1 MTSSRQQT
9 PPPVVRAAGLRA
21 RSHTLLVAALAAAG
35 VVFAALSLIEAIFRS
50 GLPEAA
56 ALISSLIFEL
66 LPSLVAAGAVALLC
80 RRAVWEWIAAAVIT
94 VYAVIWTAMLV
105 LESPLWSGGFTLT
118 GLGNYV
124 YPLVFGLPPLLI
136 AIALWALGLAIRA
149 FLIGRHSDRA
159 AQPAPSDGDGED
171 PNGDGEDPDGGG
183 EDPGQ
188 AADSGGSSEAA
199 SADSSRD
206 DDPAGAD
213 SAASVRLL
221 GTSMIIGAL
230 AYSVVCAGALLA
242 ADMTETKT
250 VMMCLFAIALPG
262 IVAAILLWT
271 LKPATAQPGLA
282 ALLSMLVFAV
292 PGVVAGRLFD
302 ASEFMLPL
310 SLAACAL
317 GLVTWWV
324 LSAVLRVPHPALP
337 QPSPRARQIR
347 LPLSHPAR

>member
-1 MTSSRQQT
+1 M
-9 PPPVVRAAGLRA
+9 
-21 RSHTLLVAALAAAG
+21 
-35 VVFAALSLIEAIFRS
+35 SLIEATSRS

-56 ALISSLIFEL
+56 ALISSLIFDL
-66 LPSLVAAGAVALLC
+66 LPSLMAAGAVALLS

-105 LESPLWSGGFTLT
+105 LESPLWSGGFTLA

-136 AIALWALGLAIRA
+136 AIALWALGLAIRV
-149 FLIGRHSDRA
+149 FLSGRRTNRA
-159 AQPAPSDGDGED
+159 AQPAPSDGDDDE
-171 PNGDGEDPDGGG
+171 PE
-183 EDPGQ
+183 E
-188 AADSGGSSEAA
+188 AAGSTSSEAA
-199 SADSSRD
+199 SADGPRD

-221 GTSMIIGAL
+221 GTSMLIGAL

-262 IVAAILLWT
+262 ILAAILLWT

-292 PGVVAGRLFD
+292 PGVAAGRLFD
-302 ASEFMLPL
+302 VSEFMLPL

-324 LSAVLRVPHPALP
+324 LSAVLRV
-337 QPSPRARQIR
+337 
-347 LPLSHPAR
+347 SHPAQPRPAR

>member
-1 MTSSRQQT
+1 MTSSRQQAF
-9 PPPVVRAAGLRA
+9 PPVVRSADRRS
-21 RSHTLLVAALAAAG
+21 RSHALLVAALAAAG
-35 VVFAALSLIEAIFRS
+35 VVFSAMSLIEAISRS

-66 LPSLVAAGAVALLC
+66 LPSLMAAGAVALLS

-105 LESPLWSGGFTLT
+105 LESPLWSGGFTLA

-136 AIALWALGLAIRA
+136 AIALWALGLVTRA
-149 FLIGRHSDRA
+149 FLSGRRAGRA
-159 AQPAPSDGDGED
+159 AQPAPGDGDDDE
-171 PNGDGEDPDGGG
+171 PE
-183 EDPGQ
+183 E
-188 AADSGGSSEAA
+188 AAGSTSSEAA
-199 SADSSRD
+199 SADGPRD
-206 DDPAGAD
+206 DDQAGAD

-221 GTSMIIGAL
+221 GTSMLIGAL

-262 IVAAILLWT
+262 ILAAILLWT

-292 PGVVAGRLFD
+292 PGVAAGLFD
-302 ASEFMLPL
+302 ASVFMLPL

-324 LSAVLRVPHPALP
+324 LSAVLRVPNPV
-337 QPSPRARQIR
+337 S
-347 LPLSHPAR
+347 

>member
-1 MTSSRQQT
+1 M
-9 PPPVVRAAGLRA
+9 
-21 RSHTLLVAALAAAG
+21 
-35 VVFAALSLIEAIFRS
+35 SLIEAISRS

-56 ALISSLIFEL
+56 ALISSLIFDL
-66 LPSLVAAGAVALLC
+66 LPSLMAAGAVALLS

-94 VYAVIWTAMLV
+94 VYAVTWTAMLV
-105 LESPLWSGGFTLT
+105 LESPLWSGGFTLA

-149 FLIGRHSDRA
+149 FLSGRRTNRA
-159 AQPAPSDGDGED
+159 AQPAPGDGDDDE
-171 PNGDGEDPDGGG
+171 PE
-183 EDPGQ
+183 E
-188 AADSGGSSEAA
+188 AAGSTNSEAA
-199 SADSSRD
+199 SADGPRD

-221 GTSMIIGAL
+221 GTSMLIGAL

-262 IVAAILLWT
+262 ILAAILLWT
-271 LKPATAQPGLA
+271 LKPATAEPGLA

-292 PGVVAGRLFD
+292 PGVAAGRLFD
-302 ASEFMLPL
+302 VSEFMLPL

-324 LSAVLRVPHPALP
+324 LSAVLRVSHPALP
-337 QPSPRARQIR
+337 QPPPRARQTSPAQPR
-347 LPLSHPAR
+347 PAR

>member
-1 MTSSRQQT
+1 M
-9 PPPVVRAAGLRA
+9 
-21 RSHTLLVAALAAAG
+21 
-35 VVFAALSLIEAIFRS
+35 SLIEAISRS

-66 LPSLVAAGAVALLC
+66 LPSLMAAGAVALLS

-105 LESPLWSGGFTLT
+105 LESPLWSGGFTLA

-136 AIALWALGLAIRA
+136 AIALWALGLVTRA
-149 FLIGRHSDRA
+149 FLSGRRAGRA
-159 AQPAPSDGDGED
+159 AQPAPGDGDDDE
-171 PNGDGEDPDGGG
+171 PE
-183 EDPGQ
+183 E
-188 AADSGGSSEAA
+188 AAGSTSSEAA
-199 SADSSRD
+199 SADGPRD
-206 DDPAGAD
+206 DDQAGAD

-221 GTSMIIGAL
+221 GTSMLIGAL

-262 IVAAILLWT
+262 ILAAILLWT

-292 PGVVAGRLFD
+292 PGVAAGLFD
-302 ASEFMLPL
+302 ASVFMLPL

-324 LSAVLRVPHPALP
+324 LSAVLRVPNPV
-337 QPSPRARQIR
+337 S
-347 LPLSHPAR
+347 

>member
-1 MTSSRQQT
+1 M
-9 PPPVVRAAGLRA
+9 
-21 RSHTLLVAALAAAG
+21 
-35 VVFAALSLIEAIFRS
+35 SLIEAASRS

-56 ALISSLIFEL
+56 ALISSLIFDL
-66 LPSLVAAGAVALLC
+66 LPSLMAAGAVALLS

-105 LESPLWSGGFTLT
+105 LESPLWSGGFTLA

-136 AIALWALGLAIRA
+136 AIALWALGLAIRV
-149 FLIGRHSDRA
+149 FLSGRRTNRA
-159 AQPAPSDGDGED
+159 AQPAPSDGDDDE
-171 PNGDGEDPDGGG
+171 PE
-183 EDPGQ
+183 E
-188 AADSGGSSEAA
+188 AAGSTSSEAA
-199 SADSSRD
+199 SADDPRD
-206 DDPAGAD
+206 DDQAGAD

-221 GTSMIIGAL
+221 GTSMLIGAL
-230 AYSVVCAGALLA
+230 AYSVVCAGSLLA

-250 VMMCLFAIALPG
+250 VMMCLFAMALPG
-262 IVAAILLWT
+262 ILAAILLWT

-302 ASEFMLPL
+302 ASVFMLPL

-324 LSAVLRVPHPALP
+324 LSAVLRVPHPAHTATTASGP
-337 QPSPRARQIR
+337 VQ
-347 LPLSHPAR
+347 

>member
-1 MTSSRQQT
+1 M
-9 PPPVVRAAGLRA
+9 
-21 RSHTLLVAALAAAG
+21 
-35 VVFAALSLIEAIFRS
+35 SLIEAISRS

-66 LPSLVAAGAVALLC
+66 LPSLMAAGAVALLS

-105 LESPLWSGGFTLT
+105 LESPLWSGGFTLA

-136 AIALWALGLAIRA
+136 AIALWALGLVTRA
-149 FLIGRHSDRA
+149 FLSGRRAGRA
-159 AQPAPSDGDGED
+159 AQPAPGDGDDDE
-171 PNGDGEDPDGGG
+171 PE
-183 EDPGQ
+183 E
-188 AADSGGSSEAA
+188 AAGSTSSEAA

-206 DDPAGAD
+206 DNPAGAD

-221 GTSMIIGAL
+221 GTSMLIGAL

-262 IVAAILLWT
+262 ILAAILLWT

-292 PGVVAGRLFD
+292 PGVAAGLFD
-302 ASEFMLPL
+302 ASVFMLPL

-324 LSAVLRVPHPALP
+324 LSAVLRV
-337 QPSPRARQIR
+337 
-347 LPLSHPAR
+347 SHPVS

>member
-1 MTSSRQQT
+1 M
-9 PPPVVRAAGLRA
+9 
-21 RSHTLLVAALAAAG
+21 
-35 VVFAALSLIEAIFRS
+35 SLIEAIFRS

-56 ALISSLIFEL
+56 ALISSLIFDL
-66 LPSLVAAGAVALLC
+66 LPSLMAAGAVALLS

-105 LESPLWSGGFTLT
+105 LESPLWSGGFTLA

-136 AIALWALGLAIRA
+136 AIALWALGLAIRV
-149 FLIGRHSDRA
+149 FLSGRRTNRA
-159 AQPAPSDGDGED
+159 AQPAPSDGDDDE
-171 PNGDGEDPDGGG
+171 PE
-183 EDPGQ
+183 E
-188 AADSGGSSEAA
+188 AAGSTSSEAA
-199 SADSSRD
+199 SADGPRD

-221 GTSMIIGAL
+221 GTSMLIGAL
-230 AYSVVCAGALLA
+230 AYSVVCAGSLLA

-250 VMMCLFAIALPG
+250 VMMCVFAIALPG
-262 IVAAILLWT
+262 ILAAILLWT

-292 PGVVAGRLFD
+292 PGVAAGRLFD
-302 ASEFMLPL
+302 VSEFMLPL

-324 LSAVLRVPHPALP
+324 LSAVLRVSHPALP
-337 QPSPRARQIR
+337 QPPPRARFSSTRQADR
-347 LPLSHPAR
+347 AGRR

>member
-1 MTSSRQQT
+1 MQSSLQQT
-9 PPPVVRAAGLRA
+9 SPPVVRTADHRS

-35 VVFAALSLIEAIFRS
+35 VVFSAMSLIEATSRS

-56 ALISSLIFEL
+56 ALISSLIFDL
-66 LPSLVAAGAVALLC
+66 LPSLMAAGAVALLS

-105 LESPLWSGGFTLT
+105 LESPLWSGGFTLA

-136 AIALWALGLAIRA
+136 AIALWALGLAIRV
-149 FLIGRHSDRA
+149 FLSGRRTNRA
-159 AQPAPSDGDGED
+159 AQPAPSDGDDDE
-171 PNGDGEDPDGGG
+171 PE
-183 EDPGQ
+183 E
-188 AADSGGSSEAA
+188 AAGSTSSEAA
-199 SADSSRD
+199 SADGPRD

-221 GTSMIIGAL
+221 GTSMLIGAL

-262 IVAAILLWT
+262 ILAAILLWT

-292 PGVVAGRLFD
+292 PGVAAGRLFD
-302 ASEFMLPL
+302 VSEFMLPL

-324 LSAVLRVPHPALP
+324 LSAVLRV
-337 QPSPRARQIR
+337 
-347 LPLSHPAR
+347 SHPAQPRPAR

>member
-1 MTSSRQQT
+1 MRSADRRS
-9 PPPVVRAAGLRA
+9 
-21 RSHTLLVAALAAAG
+21 RSHALLVAALAAAG
-35 VVFAALSLIEAIFRS
+35 VVFAALSLIDAISRS
-50 GLPEAA
+50 GLPEAD

-66 LPSLVAAGAVALLC
+66 LPSLMAAGAVALLS

-94 VYAVIWTAMLV
+94 VYAVIWTATLV

-118 GLGNYV
+118 GLGNYY

-136 AIALWALGLAIRA
+136 AIALWALGLVTRA
-149 FLIGRHSDRA
+149 FLSGRRAGRA
-159 AQPAPSDGDGED
+159 AQPAPDDGD
-171 PNGDGEDPDGGG
+171 
-183 EDPGQ
+183 DPGEP
-188 AADSGGSSEAA
+188 ADSGVSGEAA
-199 SADSSRD
+199 SADGPRD
-206 DDPAGAD
+206 DDQAGAD

-221 GTSMIIGAL
+221 GTSMLIGAL

-262 IVAAILLWT
+262 ILAAILLWT

-292 PGVVAGRLFD
+292 PGVVAGLFD
-302 ASEFMLPL
+302 ASVFMLPL

-324 LSAVLRVPHPALP
+324 LSAVLRVPNPVP
-337 QPSPRARQIR
+337 
-347 LPLSHPAR
+347 

>member
-1 MTSSRQQT
+1 MQSSRQQT
-9 PPPVVRAAGLRA
+9 PPPVVRVAGLRA

-35 VVFAALSLIEAIFRS
+35 VVFSAMSLIEAIFRS

-56 ALISSLIFEL
+56 ALISSLIFDL
-66 LPSLVAAGAVALLC
+66 LPSLMAAGAVALLS

-105 LESPLWSGGFTLT
+105 LESPLWSGGFTLA

-136 AIALWALGLAIRA
+136 AIALWALGLAIRV
-149 FLIGRHSDRA
+149 FLSGRRTNRA
-159 AQPAPSDGDGED
+159 AQPAPSDGDDDE
-171 PNGDGEDPDGGG
+171 PE
-183 EDPGQ
+183 E
-188 AADSGGSSEAA
+188 AAGSTSSEAA
-199 SADSSRD
+199 SADGPRD

-221 GTSMIIGAL
+221 GTSMLIGAL

-262 IVAAILLWT
+262 ILAAILLWT

-292 PGVVAGRLFD
+292 PGVAAGRLFD
-302 ASEFMLPL
+302 VSEFMLPL

-324 LSAVLRVPHPALP
+324 LSAVLRV
-337 QPSPRARQIR
+337 
-347 LPLSHPAR
+347 SHPAQPRPAR

>member
-1 MTSSRQQT
+1 MTSFLQQT
-9 PPPVVRAAGLRA
+9 SPPVVRTADHRS

-35 VVFAALSLIEAIFRS
+35 VVFSAMSLIEAISRS

-56 ALISSLIFEL
+56 ALISSLIFDL
-66 LPSLVAAGAVALLC
+66 LPSLMAAGAVALLS

-94 VYAVIWTAMLV
+94 VYAVTWTAMLV
-105 LESPLWSGGFTLT
+105 LESPLWSGGFTLA

-149 FLIGRHSDRA
+149 FLSGRRTNRA
-159 AQPAPSDGDGED
+159 AQPAPGDGDDDE
-171 PNGDGEDPDGGG
+171 PE
-183 EDPGQ
+183 E
-188 AADSGGSSEAA
+188 AAGSTNSEAA
-199 SADSSRD
+199 SADGPRD

-221 GTSMIIGAL
+221 GTSMLIGAL

-262 IVAAILLWT
+262 ILAAILLWT

-292 PGVVAGRLFD
+292 PGVAAGRLFD
-302 ASEFMLPL
+302 VSEFMLPL

-324 LSAVLRVPHPALP
+324 LSAVLRVSHPALP
-337 QPSPRARQIR
+337 QPPPRARQTSPAQPR
-347 LPLSHPAR
+347 PAR

>member
-35 VVFAALSLIEAIFRS
+35 VVFAALSLIEAISRS

-66 LPSLVAAGAVALLC
+66 LPSLMAAGAVALLS

-105 LESPLWSGGFTLT
+105 LESPLWSGGFTLA
-118 GLGNYV
+118 GLGNYY

-136 AIALWALGLAIRA
+136 AIALWVLGLAIRA
-149 FLIGRHSDRA
+149 FLSGRHTNRTAEPA
-159 AQPAPSDGDGED
+159 AGDDDE
-171 PNGDGEDPDGGG
+171 PE
-183 EDPGQ
+183 E
-188 AADSGGSSEAA
+188 AAGSTSIEAA
-199 SADSSRD
+199 SADDPRD
-206 DDPAGAD
+206 DDQAEAD

-221 GTSMIIGAL
+221 GTSMLIGAL
-230 AYSVVCAGALLA
+230 AYSVVCAGSLLA

-250 VMMCLFAIALPG
+250 VMMCVFAIALPG
-262 IVAAILLWT
+262 ILAAILLWT

-282 ALLSMLVFAV
+282 ALLSMLVFAA

-302 ASEFMLPL
+302 ASVFMLPL

-324 LSAVLRVPHPALP
+324 LSAVLRVPHPAHTATTASGP
-337 QPSPRARQIR
+337 VQ
-347 LPLSHPAR
+347 

>member
-1 MTSSRQQT
+1 M
-9 PPPVVRAAGLRA
+9 
-21 RSHTLLVAALAAAG
+21 
-35 VVFAALSLIEAIFRS
+35 SLIEATSRS

-56 ALISSLIFEL
+56 ALISSLIFDL
-66 LPSLVAAGAVALLC
+66 LPSLMAAGAVALLS

-105 LESPLWSGGFTLT
+105 LESPLWSGGFTLA

-136 AIALWALGLAIRA
+136 AIALWALGLAIRV
-149 FLIGRHSDRA
+149 FLSGRRTNRA
-159 AQPAPSDGDGED
+159 AQPAPSDGDDDE
-171 PNGDGEDPDGGG
+171 PE
-183 EDPGQ
+183 E
-188 AADSGGSSEAA
+188 AAGSTSSEAA
-199 SADSSRD
+199 SADGPRD

-221 GTSMIIGAL
+221 GTSMLIGAL

-262 IVAAILLWT
+262 ILAAILLWT
-271 LKPATAQPGLA
+271 LNPATAQPGLA

-292 PGVVAGRLFD
+292 PGVAAGRLFD
-302 ASEFMLPL
+302 VSEFMLPL

-324 LSAVLRVPHPALP
+324 LSAVLRV
-337 QPSPRARQIR
+337 
-347 LPLSHPAR
+347 SHPAQPRPAR

>member
-1 MTSSRQQT
+1 M
-9 PPPVVRAAGLRA
+9 
-21 RSHTLLVAALAAAG
+21 
-35 VVFAALSLIEAIFRS
+35 SLIEATSRS

-56 ALISSLIFEL
+56 ALISSLIFDL
-66 LPSLVAAGAVALLC
+66 LPSLMAAGTVALLS

-105 LESPLWSGGFTLT
+105 LESPLWSGGFTLA

-136 AIALWALGLAIRA
+136 AIALWALGLAIRV
-149 FLIGRHSDRA
+149 FLSGRRTNRA
-159 AQPAPSDGDGED
+159 AQPAPSDGDDDE
-171 PNGDGEDPDGGG
+171 PE
-183 EDPGQ
+183 E
-188 AADSGGSSEAA
+188 AAGSTSSEAA
-199 SADSSRD
+199 SADGPRD

-221 GTSMIIGAL
+221 GTSMLIGAL

-262 IVAAILLWT
+262 ILAAILLWT
-271 LKPATAQPGLA
+271 LNPATAQPGLA

-292 PGVVAGRLFD
+292 PGVAAGRLFD
-302 ASEFMLPL
+302 VSEFMLPL

-324 LSAVLRVPHPALP
+324 LSAVLRV
-337 QPSPRARQIR
+337 
-347 LPLSHPAR
+347 SHPAQPRPAR

>member
-1 MTSSRQQT
+1 M
-9 PPPVVRAAGLRA
+9 
-21 RSHTLLVAALAAAG
+21 
-35 VVFAALSLIEAIFRS
+35 SLIEAIFRS

-56 ALISSLIFEL
+56 ALISSLIFDL
-66 LPSLVAAGAVALLC
+66 LPSLMAAGAVALLS

-105 LESPLWSGGFTLT
+105 LESPLWSGGFTLA

-136 AIALWALGLAIRA
+136 AIALWALGLAIRV
-149 FLIGRHSDRA
+149 FLSGRRTNRA
-159 AQPAPSDGDGED
+159 AQPAPSDGDDDE
-171 PNGDGEDPDGGG
+171 PE
-183 EDPGQ
+183 E
-188 AADSGGSSEAA
+188 AAGSTSSEAA
-199 SADSSRD
+199 SADGPRD

-221 GTSMIIGAL
+221 GTSMLIGAL

-262 IVAAILLWT
+262 ILAAILLWT

-292 PGVVAGRLFD
+292 PGVAAGLFD
-302 ASEFMLPL
+302 ASVFMLPL

-324 LSAVLRVPHPALP
+324 LSAVLRV
-337 QPSPRARQIR
+337 
-347 LPLSHPAR
+347 SHPAQPRPAR

>member
-1 MTSSRQQT
+1 M
-9 PPPVVRAAGLRA
+9 
-21 RSHTLLVAALAAAG
+21 
-35 VVFAALSLIEAIFRS
+35 SLIEAIFRS

-56 ALISSLIFEL
+56 ALISSLIFDL
-66 LPSLVAAGAVALLC
+66 LPSLMAAGAVALLS

-105 LESPLWSGGFTLT
+105 LESPLWSGGFTLA

-136 AIALWALGLAIRA
+136 AIALWALGLAIRV
-149 FLIGRHSDRA
+149 FLSGRRTNRA
-159 AQPAPSDGDGED
+159 AQPAPSDGDDDE
-171 PNGDGEDPDGGG
+171 PE
-183 EDPGQ
+183 E
-188 AADSGGSSEAA
+188 AAGSTSSEAA
-199 SADSSRD
+199 SADGPRD

-221 GTSMIIGAL
+221 GTSMLIGAL

-262 IVAAILLWT
+262 ILAAILLWT

-292 PGVVAGRLFD
+292 PGVAAGRLFD
-302 ASEFMLPL
+302 VSEFMLPL

-324 LSAVLRVPHPALP
+324 LSAVLRV
-337 QPSPRARQIR
+337 
-347 LPLSHPAR
+347 SHPAQPRPAR

>member
-1 MTSSRQQT
+1 M
-9 PPPVVRAAGLRA
+9 
-21 RSHTLLVAALAAAG
+21 
-35 VVFAALSLIEAIFRS
+35 SLIEAISRS

-56 ALISSLIFEL
+56 ALISSLIFDL
-66 LPSLVAAGAVALLC
+66 LPSLMAAGAVALLS

-94 VYAVIWTAMLV
+94 VYAVTWTAMLV
-105 LESPLWSGGFTLT
+105 LESPLWSGGFTLA

-149 FLIGRHSDRA
+149 FLSGRRTNRA
-159 AQPAPSDGDGED
+159 AQPAPGDGDDDE
-171 PNGDGEDPDGGG
+171 PE
-183 EDPGQ
+183 E
-188 AADSGGSSEAA
+188 AAGSTNSEAA
-199 SADSSRD
+199 SADGPRD

-221 GTSMIIGAL
+221 GTSMLIGAL

-262 IVAAILLWT
+262 ILAAILLWT

-292 PGVVAGRLFD
+292 PGVAAGRLFD
-302 ASEFMLPL
+302 VSEFMLPL

-324 LSAVLRVPHPALP
+324 LSAVLRVSHPALP
-337 QPSPRARQIR
+337 QPPPRARQTSPAQPR
-347 LPLSHPAR
+347 PAR

>member
-1 MTSSRQQT
+1 M
-9 PPPVVRAAGLRA
+9 
-21 RSHTLLVAALAAAG
+21 
-35 VVFAALSLIEAIFRS
+35 SLIEAISRS

-56 ALISSLIFEL
+56 ALISSLIFDL
-66 LPSLVAAGAVALLC
+66 LPSLMAAGAVALLP

-94 VYAVIWTAMLV
+94 VYAVTWTAMLV
-105 LESPLWSGGFTLT
+105 LESPLWSGGFTLA

-149 FLIGRHSDRA
+149 FLSGRRTNRA
-159 AQPAPSDGDGED
+159 AQPAPGDGDDDE
-171 PNGDGEDPDGGG
+171 PE
-183 EDPGQ
+183 E
-188 AADSGGSSEAA
+188 AAGSTNSEAA
-199 SADSSRD
+199 SADGPRD

-221 GTSMIIGAL
+221 GTSMLIGAL

-262 IVAAILLWT
+262 ILAAILLWT

-292 PGVVAGRLFD
+292 PGVAAGRLFD
-302 ASEFMLPL
+302 VSEFMLPL

-324 LSAVLRVPHPALP
+324 LSAVLRVSHPALP
-337 QPSPRARQIR
+337 QPPPRARQT
-347 LPLSHPAR
+347 SPAQPRPAW

>member
-1 MTSSRQQT
+1 MQSSRQQT
-9 PPPVVRAAGLRA
+9 PPPVVRVAGLRA

-35 VVFAALSLIEAIFRS
+35 VVFSAMSLIEAIFRS

-56 ALISSLIFEL
+56 ALISSLIFDL
-66 LPSLVAAGAVALLC
+66 LPSLMAAGAVALLS

-94 VYAVIWTAMLV
+94 VYAVIWAAMLV
-105 LESPLWSGGFTLT
+105 LESPLWSGGFTLA

-136 AIALWALGLAIRA
+136 AIALWALGLAIRV
-149 FLIGRHSDRA
+149 FLSGRRTNRA
-159 AQPAPSDGDGED
+159 AQPAPSDGDE
-171 PNGDGEDPDGGG
+171 PEVT
-183 EDPGQ
+183 
-188 AADSGGSSEAA
+188 AGSDTSSIEAA
-199 SADSSRD
+199 SADDPRD
-206 DDPAGAD
+206 DDPAEAD

-221 GTSMIIGAL
+221 GTSMLIGAL

-262 IVAAILLWT
+262 ILAAILLWT

-292 PGVVAGRLFD
+292 PGVAAGRLFD
-302 ASEFMLPL
+302 VSEFMLPL

-337 QPSPRARQIR
+337 QPPPRARFSSTR
-347 LPLSHPAR
+347 PAARAGRR

>member
-1 MTSSRQQT
+1 M
-9 PPPVVRAAGLRA
+9 
-21 RSHTLLVAALAAAG
+21 
-35 VVFAALSLIEAIFRS
+35 SLIEAISRS

-56 ALISSLIFEL
+56 ALISSLIFDL
-66 LPSLVAAGAVALLC
+66 LPSLMAAGAVALLS

-94 VYAVIWTAMLV
+94 VYAVTWTAMLV
-105 LESPLWSGGFTLT
+105 LESPLWSGGFTLA

-149 FLIGRHSDRA
+149 FLSGRRTNRA
-159 AQPAPSDGDGED
+159 AQPAPGDGDDDE
-171 PNGDGEDPDGGG
+171 PE
-183 EDPGQ
+183 E
-188 AADSGGSSEAA
+188 AAGSTNSEAA
-199 SADSSRD
+199 SADGPRD

-221 GTSMIIGAL
+221 GTSMLIGAL

-262 IVAAILLWT
+262 ILAAILLWT

-292 PGVVAGRLFD
+292 PGVAAGRLFD
-302 ASEFMLPL
+302 VSEFMLPL

-324 LSAVLRVPHPALP
+324 LSAVLRVSHPALP
-337 QPSPRARQIR
+337 QPPPRARQT
-347 LPLSHPAR
+347 SPAQPRPAW

>member
-1 MTSSRQQT
+1 M
-9 PPPVVRAAGLRA
+9 
-21 RSHTLLVAALAAAG
+21 
-35 VVFAALSLIEAIFRS
+35 SLIEAISRS

-56 ALISSLIFEL
+56 ALISSLIFDL
-66 LPSLVAAGAVALLC
+66 LPSLMAAGAVALLS

-105 LESPLWSGGFTLT
+105 LESPLWSGGFTLA

-136 AIALWALGLAIRA
+136 AIALWALGLAIRV
-149 FLIGRHSDRA
+149 FLSGRRTNRA
-159 AQPAPSDGDGED
+159 AQPAPSDGDDDE
-171 PNGDGEDPDGGG
+171 PE
-183 EDPGQ
+183 E
-188 AADSGGSSEAA
+188 AAGSTSSEAA
-199 SADSSRD
+199 SADGPRD

-221 GTSMIIGAL
+221 GTSMLIGAL

-262 IVAAILLWT
+262 ILAAILLWT

-292 PGVVAGRLFD
+292 PGVAAGRLFD
-302 ASEFMLPL
+302 VSEFMLPL

-324 LSAVLRVPHPALP
+324 LSAVLRV
-337 QPSPRARQIR
+337 
-347 LPLSHPAR
+347 SHPAQPRPAR

>member
-1 MTSSRQQT
+1 M
-9 PPPVVRAAGLRA
+9 
-21 RSHTLLVAALAAAG
+21 
-35 VVFAALSLIEAIFRS
+35 SLIEAISRS

-66 LPSLVAAGAVALLC
+66 LPSLMAAGAVALLS

-105 LESPLWSGGFTLT
+105 LESPLWSGGFTLA

-149 FLIGRHSDRA
+149 FLSGRRTNRA
-159 AQPAPSDGDGED
+159 AQPAPGDGDDDE
-171 PNGDGEDPDGGG
+171 PE
-183 EDPGQ
+183 E
-188 AADSGGSSEAA
+188 AAGSTSSEAA
-199 SADSSRD
+199 SADGPRD

-221 GTSMIIGAL
+221 GTSMLIGAL

-262 IVAAILLWT
+262 ILAAILLWT
-271 LKPATAQPGLA
+271 LKPAAAQPGLA

-292 PGVVAGRLFD
+292 PGVAAGRLFD
-302 ASEFMLPL
+302 VSEFMLPL

-324 LSAVLRVPHPALP
+324 LSAVLRVSYPALP
-337 QPSPRARQIR
+337 PPPPRARQTR
-347 LPLSHPAR
+347 PAQPRPAR